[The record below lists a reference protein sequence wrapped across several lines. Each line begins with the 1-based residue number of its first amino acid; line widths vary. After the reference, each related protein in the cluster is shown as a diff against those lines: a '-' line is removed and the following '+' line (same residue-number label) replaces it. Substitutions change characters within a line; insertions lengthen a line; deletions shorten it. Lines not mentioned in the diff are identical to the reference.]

1 MLRQILLALAA
12 ALSLSLPAVADG
24 ETLETLAGTSW
35 RLTQLD
41 GEPVAPT
48 VTATLVISADSI
60 GGNGGC
66 NTYGGDIAETPT
78 GIDITEVFSTLM
90 ACDGLEQEQAF
101 LAALEAADSF
111 TVVAG
116 NLQLLENG
124 TVLAELAPANQ

>member
-1 MLRQILLALAA
+1 MLRRILLALAA
-12 ALSLSLPAVADG
+12 ALSLSLPTVADG
-24 ETLETLAGTSW
+24 ESLATLVGTSW
-35 RLTQLD
+35 RLAQLD
-41 GEPVAPT
+41 DEPVAPS
-48 VTATLVISADSI
+48 VTSTLMISADSI

-66 NTYGGDIAETPT
+66 NTYGGNIAETPT

-90 ACDGLEQEQAF
+90 SCDGLDQEQAF

-111 TVVAG
+111 AMVAG

>member
-1 MLRQILLALAA
+1 MLRRILLALAA

-24 ETLETLAGTSW
+24 ESLATLAGTSW

-41 GEPVAPT
+41 GEPVAPD

-66 NTYGGDIAETPT
+66 NTYGGNVAATPT
-78 GIDITEVFSTLM
+78 GIDITEVISTLM
-90 ACDGLEQEQAF
+90 ACDDLEQEQAF
-101 LAALEAADSF
+101 LAALEAADAF
-111 TVVAG
+111 AMVAG
-116 NLQLLENG
+116 NLRLLENG

>member
-1 MLRQILLALAA
+1 MAA
-12 ALSLSLPAVADG
+12 ATTMAA
-24 ETLETLAGTSW
+24 
-35 RLTQLD
+35 
-41 GEPVAPT
+41 
-48 VTATLVISADSI
+48 ISRR
-60 GGNGGC
+60 
-66 NTYGGDIAETPT
+66 PP
-78 GIDITEVFSTLM
+78 GIDITEVISTLM